1 MRIAY
6 AAMAWTGLY
15 VASKVSY
22 ALDGRLGVTGGPR
35 VSPDSYQV
43 YGPGE
48 VALAQ
53 WANAGS
59 ALLIIAVLII
69 GRLSLPGRWPRRIL
83 LALHW
88 LVTAMA
94 AVGGVGMLGTGLFTD
109 RGGALFGGYC
119 SVWAVLLFLSTREL
133 QRRPTRELPLRA
145 VPR

>member
-1 MRIAY
+1 MKIAY

-15 VASKVSY
+15 VASKVSF
-22 ALDGRLGVTGGPR
+22 ALDGRLGFTGGPR
-35 VSPDSYQV
+35 VSPDSYQA

-59 ALLIIAVLII
+59 GLLIIAVLLL
-69 GRLSLPGRWPRRIL
+69 GRLDLSGRWPRRIL
-83 LALHW
+83 LTLHW
-88 LVTAMA
+88 LFTAMA

-119 SVWAVLLFLSTREL
+119 AVWAVLLFLTTRDL
-133 QRRPTRELPLRA
+133 HRRPARQRALRA
-145 VPR
+145 VRG